1 VTVQFFLARA
11 RSGRVMAHVLEPPGF
26 GRWYE
31 DRAALE
37 AELVGDVAEHLAWV
51 RTAGESTPE
60 TVARTPVD
68 EVEVQGNFESGD
80 DVGTFAPDLVS
91 VTSPEIERY
100 LRLARR
106 AYDDLLTL
114 AASVPAAVAMQ
125 PPRPGKRSF
134 DANLSHVARAQL
146 WYMTRVIDDPDAVGM
161 PPALDRAN
169 QRIDAAP
176 SGYERVR
183 VASTAYEAFVREVP
197 EPDRDRVFHPTWFC
211 DVPSESWTVRKA
223 LRRSIEHCREHTW
236 VAQRTL
242 RELGTA

>member
-1 VTVQFFLARA
+1 
-11 RSGRVMAHVLEPPGF
+11 MAHVLEPPGF

-31 DRAALE
+31 DRAALD
-37 AELVGDVAEHLAWV
+37 AALVGDVAEHLAWV
-51 RTAGESTPE
+51 RTAGEPAPD
-60 TVARTPVD
+60 TVALTSVD

-80 DVGTFAPDLVS
+80 DVGTFAPDLVP
-91 VTSPEIERY
+91 VTSTEIERY

-114 AASVPAAVAMQ
+114 AASVPALVGIQ
-125 PPRPGKRSF
+125 PTQPGKRSF

-176 SGYERVR
+176 SGHDRVR
-183 VASTAYEAFVREVP
+183 VAWTAFEAFVREVP
-197 EPDRDRVFHPTWFC
+197 ESDLGRVFRPTWFC
-211 DVPSESWTVRKA
+211 DVPDERWTVRKA

-242 RELGTA
+242 RELGTGRPREQ